1 VLWIRITLMG
11 IRIRHNTLIRI
22 RISIFTRCKLPNS
35 ETLEKVLKYV
45 LACHLQID
53 SDPVPDLVDHFD
65 ADPDPYFLFD

>member
-1 VLWIRITLMG
+1 M
-11 IRIRHNTLIRI
+11 RI

-53 SDPVPDLVDHFD
+53 ADPVPDLVDHFD